1 MRTASTRVCG
11 VAVGLLSAGLLGA
24 ATPVAAQTLEQ
35 ALIAAYTY
43 NPTLLAQRA
52 RLRSTDE
59 QVPQAL
65 SNWRPDIELVT
76 SVGAEVN
83 QADTRTDPLINQRRD
98 PKSLAITLTQ
108 PLFRGG
114 RTLAATSGAEN
125 TVKAER
131 ARLEAT
137 EQQLLLDTV
146 TAFMDVYRDR
156 AVLELNLSNEQVL
169 QRQLEAT
176 QDRFQVGEIT
186 RTDVHQAEA
195 RLSRSTADRIQSEGN
210 LESSIATYRNLT
222 SESPPDVL
230 VLPEIPEDLPTAK
243 DEALDLAAV
252 NNPDLVAA
260 QFDQRAA
267 LDGVDEVWGE
277 LLPVL
282 EFSTS
287 ASRNLN
293 SLAEE
298 SKQTTYEALVTL
310 TVPIYQT
317 GSVYSRLRAAKQT
330 VAERLQRVD
339 VERRNAVELAT
350 RSWEKSADRHGSGR
364 LLRDADHGQRDRVR
378 RGGAR
383 GGRWLADGPRCP
395 RRGAGAPRLPG
406 QPRARPARPPRR
418 RVRGEVG
425 NRRAHHPGVGA
436 ACRLLRSDQALRG
449 GSLEGLRRT
458 ELRDRGL
465 IRRDI
470 APANRLRKF
479 AADGGGGE
487 WFVRHAGPWPATGN
501 GQQVGERPFRIN
513 FLDGSVPNRGE
524 GRRGVDW
531 ENRLA
536 WRRQVA

>member
-146 TAFMDVYRDR
+146 TAFMDVYLDR

-350 RSWEKSADRHGSGR
+350 RSWENLQTATARVVSFETQITANEIAFEGVEREAGVGSR
-364 LLRDADHGQRDRVR
+364 TVLDVLDAEQELLDSRVNHVRAQRDRLVAAFEVKSAIGALTIRALGLPVDYYDPTKHYEEVR
-378 RGGAR
+378 WKVF
-383 GGRWLADGPRCP
+383 GGRSSG
-395 RRGAGAPRLPG
+395 
-406 QPRARPARPPRR
+406 
-418 RVRGEVG
+418 
-425 NRRAHHPGVGA
+425 
-436 ACRLLRSDQALRG
+436 
-449 GSLEGLRRT
+449 T
-458 ELRDRGL
+458 
-465 IRRDI
+465 
-470 APANRLRKF
+470 
-479 AADGGGGE
+479 
-487 WFVRHAGPWPATGN
+487 
-501 GQQVGERPFRIN
+501 
-513 FLDGSVPNRGE
+513 
-524 GRRGVDW
+524 VD
-531 ENRLA
+531 
-536 WRRQVA
+536 